1 MSPVEKKGEK
11 PVKITAEEATKK
23 LKDLQPWKI
32 SSEKYDKHNNLKTQI
47 LNHEE
52 FVSSN
57 QEKQFPYHLGNSKQ
71 ESDPMKVMK
80 ELLERDWRDCFLFDE
95 CKSEAIFF
103 PYCYISNQCTGKP
116 SGAILDNGI
125 KKQIERLSNNLK
137 ERHPKDYWLTRE
149 VSSFLASQ
157 PKSDDIFD
165 SKAFENWIL
174 NLKIMYI
181 IRGLAG
187 ADKIALPETTSK
199 KFIEDCIKRVSS
211 HETLSEIKDF
221 LENLE
226 KCEKHRNAKE
236 IVNDE
241 IDSLNI
247 DDSNLNKLF
256 NLEFSTLGK
265 DVEKWFREQLD
276 PLKDGILKEAVILC
290 PTIFFNVKEKKHR
303 EMDCFIILY
312 KRKLIISIEMK
323 RTIYTDSVFKQIDRN
338 HRLFEKKLGNQFSSE
353 WNFFPVVCAKFSDG
367 INVETKHFITMET
380 KVDEWLDN
388 VFKKFKEIPQNP
400 NRSSRDDLKK
410 VLQILVYALHASNKF
425 QNSQITSSNWVSYVT
440 GAIENIATPD
450 NILFYSKE
458 QFAIMNNRDYDRLII
473 SAGWGTGKS
482 ILLKHKAI
490 QLKNHFCKGE
500 EIVYILGERPLRDS
514 HTLFYHR
521 MKEELEVKHKIKVM
535 ELAAKDGKKP
545 IDVIR
550 ERKTKGAFLDE
561 YHLQNNDP
569 FLKELS
575 ALVDFLWVVPSTN
588 SLRVFHHEFPNFE
601 KEYTVLRLETN
612 FRNTKKMVVDIKKR
626 ALENDYGYKEG
637 IVMPLENSPD
647 GREPTVVKTF
657 KDAMQKAK
665 KSNQEGTWG
674 SILVIAK
681 PSYNLSDDLH
691 GFKWKWYSTDERKN
705 DFSKNKS
712 TDDSGDNP
720 YTFLLKNEA
729 VLVIDEPLSLGFEWP
744 TVIVFESM
752 EANVVYHDINY
763 FMRCQTHLIIV
774 EKPKKADS

>member
-1 MSPVEKKGEK
+1 MSRARKKGK
-11 PVKITAEEATKK
+11 KSDVITAEEATQE
-23 LKDLQPWKI
+23 LNALQPKKI
-32 SSEKYDKHNNLKTQI
+32 SPKNYDQDYNLETQI
-47 LNHEE
+47 LDNKKL
-52 FVSSN
+52 VSSN
-57 QEKQFPYHLGNSKQ
+57 QEKQFSYLLGNSKHVP
-71 ESDPMKVMK
+71 DPMKVME
-80 ELLERDWRDCFLFDE
+80 ELLEREWGDYFLFDEGE

-103 PYCYISNQCTGKP
+103 PFCYISNQCTGKP
-116 SGAILDNGI
+116 SGAILDNNI
-125 KKQIERLSNNLK
+125 KKEMERLLKNLK
-137 ERHPKDYWLTRE
+137 EHRPKDWLIRE
-149 VSSFLASQ
+149 VSSFIASQ

-165 SKAFENWIL
+165 SKAFENWKL
-174 NLKIMYI
+174 NLKITYI
-181 IRGLAG
+181 IRDLTG
-187 ADKIALPETTSK
+187 ANKIALPETISK
-199 KFIEDCIKRVSS
+199 NFIEDCIKRVSS

-221 LENLE
+221 LEKLE
-226 KCEKHRNAKE
+226 KCKKHRNIKE
-236 IVNDE
+236 IVNDK

-290 PTIFFNVKEKKHR
+290 PTIFFNVEEKKHR
-303 EMDCFIILY
+303 EMDCFIIFY

-323 RTIYTDSVFKQIDRN
+323 RTIYTDSVFKQIDKN
-338 HRLFEKKLGNQFSSE
+338 HRLFEEKLGNQFSSE
-353 WNFFPVVCAKFSDG
+353 WSFFPVVCAKFSDG
-367 INVETKHFITMET
+367 INVKSKHFITMET
-380 KVDEWLDN
+380 KVDEWLQD
-388 VFKKFKEIPQNP
+388 VFEDFNEIPQNQKT
-400 NRSSRDDLKK
+400 SRDDLKK

-440 GAIENIATPD
+440 GAIENTATAE

-458 QFAIMNNRDYDRLII
+458 QFAIMNNRDHNKLII
-473 SAGWGTGKS
+473 SAGFGTGKS
-482 ILLKHKAI
+482 TLLKEKAI

-500 EIVYILGERPLRDS
+500 EIVYILGERPRRDS

-550 ERKTKGAFLDE
+550 ERNTKGAFLDE

-588 SLRVFHHEFPNFE
+588 SLHVFHHEFPNFE

-612 FRNTKKMVVDIKKR
+612 FRNTKKMVADIKNR
-626 ALENDYGYKEG
+626 ALENDYRYKEG

-657 KDAMQKAK
+657 KDGMQKAK

-744 TVIVFESM
+744 TVIVFEGM
-752 EANVVYHDINY
+752 EADVVYHDINY